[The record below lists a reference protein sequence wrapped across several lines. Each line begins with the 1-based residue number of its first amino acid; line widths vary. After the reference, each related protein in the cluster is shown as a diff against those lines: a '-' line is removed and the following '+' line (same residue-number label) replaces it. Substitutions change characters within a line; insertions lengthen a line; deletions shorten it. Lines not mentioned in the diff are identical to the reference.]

1 MEQDPGHL
9 PSLVSLLNDLITETD
24 ERISALTS
32 SAKKLVLAEVYEELS
47 REKLP
52 LEPPELDEDL
62 LIEEL
67 EKSRIQLVASLQQQD
82 FIGGKL
88 QEMIAD
94 SQLLVRTVVDHCEGR
109 ATAIEN
115 EEAAFEERCAGYKS
129 SLEEITM
136 NDLSEN
142 VKTLSHVLKILQSKS
157 LREFQSISQAHE
169 NLLSDAY
176 RKELN
181 STVDVL
187 NTTFEKLVKL

>member
-32 SAKKLVLAEVYEELS
+32 SAKKLVLPEIYEELS
-47 REKLP
+47 KEKLP

-94 SQLLVRTVVDHCEGR
+94 SQLLVRTVVDHCEAR
-109 ATAIEN
+109 ATGIEN
-115 EEAAFEERCAGYKS
+115 EEAVFEERCAGYKS
-129 SLEEITM
+129 SLEEVTM
-136 NDLSEN
+136 RDLSEN
-142 VKTLSHVLKILQSKS
+142 VQTLSLVLEVLQNKS
-157 LREFQSISQAHE
+157 LREFQSISKAHDHLQSE
-169 NLLSDAY
+169 AY
-176 RKELN
+176 KKGLD
-181 STVDVL
+181 STVEVL